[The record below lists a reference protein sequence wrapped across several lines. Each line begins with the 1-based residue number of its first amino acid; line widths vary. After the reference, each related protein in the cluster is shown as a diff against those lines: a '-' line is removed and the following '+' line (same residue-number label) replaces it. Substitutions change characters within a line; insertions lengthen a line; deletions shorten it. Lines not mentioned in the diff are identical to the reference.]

1 MEANVLELQS
11 ATNFVLQFF
20 ADQEVDLDYSP
31 ESIQHLDALFEREFI
46 NGIFING
53 ASVFAQ
59 YQGLIMTGIT
69 GYIGQVILRH
79 TENAKL
85 CFEEDD
91 ENWFIN
97 FAIESESGKKLM
109 PGHRVLKRAYNG
121 DDDLLYFYVTDA
133 INYFNEPVPSYNF
146 KAAIVHLI
154 DYKDA
159 KGKQWWKLW

>member
-20 ADQEVDLDYSP
+20 ADQGVNLDYSP
-31 ESIQHLDALFEREFI
+31 ESIRHLDTLFEHEFI

-69 GYIGQVILRH
+69 GYIAQVILQH
-79 TENAKL
+79 TENARL

-91 ENWFIN
+91 ENWVIN
-97 FAIESESGKKLM
+97 FAIESESGKKIM

-121 DDDLLYFYVTDA
+121 DSDLLYAYVRDS
-133 INYFNEPVPSYNF
+133 INYFNEPGPSYSF
-146 KAAIVHLI
+146 KSAVVHLM
-154 DYKDA
+154 DHKDA
-159 KGKQWWKLW
+159 NGKQWWKLW

>member
-11 ATNFVLQFF
+11 ATDFVRQLF
-20 ADQEVDLDYSP
+20 AEQEVNLDYSP
-31 ESIQHLDALFEREFI
+31 ESIQQLDTLLEREFI

-59 YQGLIMTGIT
+59 YQGLIMMGIT
-69 GYIGQVILRH
+69 GYIAQVILQH
-79 TENAKL
+79 TDNARL

-97 FAIESESGKKLM
+97 FAIESENGKKLM
-109 PGHRVLKRAYNG
+109 PGHRVLTRAYNG
-121 DDDLLYFYVTDA
+121 GDDLLYFYVTNA
-133 INYFNEPVPSYNF
+133 IRYFNEPVPSYNF
-146 KAAIVHLI
+146 KASLVHLM

>member
-1 MEANVLELQS
+1 MEANLLELQS
-11 ATNFVLQFF
+11 ATDFVRQLF
-20 ADQEVDLDYSP
+20 ADQEVNLDYSP
-31 ESIQHLDALFEREFI
+31 ESIQLLDTLFEREFI

-69 GYIGQVILRH
+69 GYIAQVILQH
-79 TENAKL
+79 TDNARL
-85 CFEEDD
+85 CFEDDD

-121 DDDLLYFYVTDA
+121 NDDLLYSYVTDA
-133 INYFNEPVPSYNF
+133 INYFNEPLPSYNL
-146 KAAIVHLI
+146 KASVVQLI
-154 DYKDA
+154 DHKDA
-159 KGKQWWKLW
+159 NGKHWWKLW